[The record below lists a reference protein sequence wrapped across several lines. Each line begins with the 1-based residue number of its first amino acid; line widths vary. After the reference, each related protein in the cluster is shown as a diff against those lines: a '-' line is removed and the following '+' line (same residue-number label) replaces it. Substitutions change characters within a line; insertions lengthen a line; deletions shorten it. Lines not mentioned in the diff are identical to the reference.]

1 MQNQPSKQTVLA
13 MARDWYA
20 LEISPERAAELAGEQ
35 HRLARSVEEAA
46 RGLDFDTPA
55 ASHVT
60 ALVPSSD
67 V

>member
-1 MQNQPSKQTVLA
+1 